1 MATRDGR
8 EIARHFSVVGRR
20 SGLTRAEVTS
30 GGHAHTCTSLD
41 HRQVQPPW
49 PDPEGSF
56 PLSRLNLRCLKHCVI
71 TWGGGAAECFRVP
84 KGAPLPS
91 GRSPAVPASVSTAA
105 EWRSCA
111 EQQRPAA
118 GSRLS
123 PEEGLRLK

>member
-8 EIARHFSVVGRR
+8 EIARHFSVVGCR

-71 TWGGGAAECFRVP
+71 TWGGVRPSASGRAPSFREVARCPRECEHSSGVAVLCGAA
-84 KGAPLPS
+84 APS
-91 GRSPAVPASVSTAA
+91 SR
-105 EWRSCA
+105 
-111 EQQRPAA
+111 
-118 GSRLS
+118 SRLS